1 MGGKALPLP
10 MDAVD
15 SEILKRA
22 KEGKI
27 DCHTAL
33 GIAKKCGVHPKE
45 VGKKLDDMG
54 IRICNCQLGCFE

>member
-1 MGGKALPLP
+1 
-10 MDAVD
+10 MDAIED
-15 SEILKRA
+15 EILKRS
-22 KEGKI
+22 KDGRI

-45 VGKKLDDMG
+45 VGAKLDEMG